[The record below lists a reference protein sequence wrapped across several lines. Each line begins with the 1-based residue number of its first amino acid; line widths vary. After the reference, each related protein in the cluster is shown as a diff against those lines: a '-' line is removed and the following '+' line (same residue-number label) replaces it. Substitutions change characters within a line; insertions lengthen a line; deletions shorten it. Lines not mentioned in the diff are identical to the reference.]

1 MIPQLEL
8 LINPNY
14 RIYPRQD
21 GQYLILEESENED
34 KENTLKSAKVNI
46 DSIKSFA
53 VYKFDQTISI
63 KGKQIKDKQEETFEL
78 ETYAPF
84 LTAKKGARAMCD
96 FILFY
101 NCHEQP
107 EKIHAWVLNLKST
120 KLSNSASQMHAGLRL
135 TTFLVNKL
143 EDIEKAH
150 DAKRKLGLGQV
161 NFILFSLFRPET
173 PGTNPVRAKAAGQS
187 APVAGTH
194 PAYPC
199 HYQTKQAPR
208 VWPIGDT

>member
-8 LINPNY
+8 LINPAY
-14 RIYPRQD
+14 RIHPQQD
-21 GQYLILEESENED
+21 GNYLILEETENEG
-34 KENTLKSAKVNI
+34 KSNTRKLARVNI

-53 VYKFDQTISI
+53 VYKFDQAITI
-63 KGKQIKDKQEETFEL
+63 KGRHEETFGL

-84 LTAKKGARAMCD
+84 LTAAKGARSMCD

-101 NCHEQP
+101 TCDEEP

-120 KLSNSASQMHAGLRL
+120 RLGNSDSQMHAGLRL

-143 EDIEKAH
+143 EDTEKAH
-150 DAKRKLGLGQV
+150 DARRKLGLGQV
-161 NFILFSLFRPET
+161 NFILFSLGRPGT
-173 PGTNPVRAKAAGQS
+173 PGTNPGKAKNTRQS
-187 APVAGTH
+187 TPLAGTH

-199 HYQTKQAPR
+199 HYQTRQAPR
-208 VWPIGDT
+208 VGPIAAR